1 MRAVKVK
8 GTILSVNPG
17 SHFSQGG
24 IFRPEGDLLAHSEKK
39 IRMNPVR
46 YTAETT
52 LSARLFVGF
61 NVNEKPIFE
70 MDDLIDFVFEV
81 RKKTGHPEATFLS
94 QRGIYKHKVSDRL
107 VSEDGAQIIIIAT
120 WETTFKEFEAD
131 MIALAEKIAAEFEQE
146 EVLVEIQKNGVTDK
160 IMGVYA

>member
-1 MRAVKVK
+1 MRGVKVK

-24 IFRPEGDLLAHSEKK
+24 VFRPEGDLLAHTEKK
-39 IRMNPVR
+39 VRMNPVR

-61 NVNEKPIFE
+61 NVKDKPTFKL
-70 MDDLIDFVFEV
+70 DDLVDFVFEV

-120 WETTFKEFEAD
+120 WETTLKEFEKD
-131 MIALAEKIAAEFEQE
+131 MIDLAEKIAAEFDQE
-146 EVLVEIQKNGVTDK
+146 EVLVEIQTNGVTNK
-160 IMGVYA
+160 VMGVYA